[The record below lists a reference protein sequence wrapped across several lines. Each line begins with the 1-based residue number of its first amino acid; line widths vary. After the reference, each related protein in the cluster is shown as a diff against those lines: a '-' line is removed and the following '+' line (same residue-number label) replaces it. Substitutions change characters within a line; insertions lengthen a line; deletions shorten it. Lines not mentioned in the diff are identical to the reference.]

1 MKHAP
6 RHLTASAFRTRPPKL
21 ALLGATMLLA
31 ATNYAHATKIAWD
44 IAPKPL
50 DQALNALA
58 RQSGIQILFASDIA
72 SRLHSRRLRGVFT
85 VKEALARLLS
95 GSGLTAKEQT
105 ANTFTVQMVESHSLP
120 IVTIRAER
128 EPKPPPVDHDHLPV
142 PDNQRS
148 NSGTKTDTRL
158 LDLPQSLSVIPHQQ
172 YDAQG
177 AQSINEALRYSAGI
191 SSYGSNANTDF
202 RLTAI
207 RGAMPSARLDGM
219 QLPVDW
225 RVAPYQLE
233 RIEVMRG
240 PASVLYGA
248 GDPGGT
254 VYMTSK
260 LPTATLQREL
270 QLQLGTRAHRQ
281 LAADFSGPLD
291 EEKNWLYRMVALSQ
305 EARLSTGPH
314 RDRRLLF
321 APALSWIPNTNTRI
335 NLRAEYLHDHGNS
348 RERYFPASGTL
359 LPNPNGKIPRSLF
372 TGAPDFDDYDKR
384 QYALNY
390 QMTHKFNDTWSMRQD
405 IRNSHMIV
413 DERATYATTG
423 QYPDPQYPGTIQREM
438 SIHRFAYRISG
449 TDTQL
454 QARFNTAGLSHLM
467 LAGVE
472 FSRFNYQYQKRYAV
486 TPGRFDLYQP
496 SYPPTDMRHF
506 LSRNTEDFRQ
516 ARTQLALY
524 LQDQIGFGK
533 HWRGTFGMR
542 RDWTYSKADSRPFRD
557 AETYQLKQKD
567 FAYSVRAGL
576 AYIAVSGLAIYMS
589 YATSFSP
596 MFNSVPQHVLTPT
609 LGKQIETGIKYTPDN
624 SKLQFSASLYE
635 IRQRDLVTNVRDK
648 KQDVQ
653 PGEVRMRGL
662 ELEASARFGNNL
674 DLRAS
679 YTRQNINNLRSD
691 EPQLVGKWPVD
702 VPRPRQMGTLWADY
716 RWRSG
721 KLSGLTLGTGIRYV
735 GQAAGDADNGLRI
748 PAYALLDA
756 ALRYDLQH
764 WQFSLTG
771 SNVFDRTYVAGCE
784 NRSQCRYGDSR
795 SVLATAR
802 YRW

>member
-1 MKHAP
+1 MKRAP
-6 RHLTASAFRTRPPKL
+6 RHLTASAFRTRPPSL

-31 ATNYAHATKIAWD
+31 ATTCAHATKIAWD

-72 SRLHSRRLRGVFT
+72 SRVHSRRLRGVFT
-85 VKEALARLLS
+85 VKEALDRLLS

-105 ANTFTVQMVESHSLP
+105 ANTFTVQIEESHALP
-120 IVTIRAER
+120 LVTIRAER
-128 EPKPPPVDHDHLPV
+128 EPNPPPVDNDHLPA

-148 NSGTKTDTRL
+148 NSGSKTDTRL

-191 SSYGSNANTDF
+191 SSYGSNTHTDY

-207 RGAMPSARLDGM
+207 RGVMPSARLDGM
-219 QLPVDW
+219 LVPADW

-260 LPTATLQREL
+260 LPTATPQHEL
-270 QLQLGTRAHRQ
+270 QLQLGTDAQRQ
-281 LAADFSGPLD
+281 LAADSSGPLD

-305 EARLSTGPH
+305 EARLSIGPQ

-321 APALSWIPNTNTRI
+321 APAVSWVPSAATRI
-335 NLRAEYLHDHGNS
+335 NARVEYLHDRGNS
-348 RERYFPASGTL
+348 REGYLPASGTL
-359 LPNPNGKIPRSLF
+359 LPNPNGKISRSLF
-372 TGAPDFDDYDKR
+372 TGSPDFDNYDKR
-384 QYALNY
+384 QYALSY

-405 IRNSHMIV
+405 LRNSQLIV
-413 DERATYATTG
+413 DEQATYAVTG
-423 QYPDPQYPGTIQREM
+423 LPPKQPDPTIMRRNM
-438 SIHRFAYRISG
+438 RVTRSDHRITAM
-449 TDTQL
+449 DTQL
-454 QARFNTAGLSHLM
+454 QARFNTTRSRHLV
-467 LAGVE
+467 LAGAE
-472 FSRFNYQYQKRYAV
+472 FSRFNWQYQGRYA
-486 TPGRFDLYQP
+486 GARHLYLYQP
-496 SYPPTDMRHF
+496 AYPPTNMRYF
-506 LSRNTEDFRQ
+506 LARDTQNFRQ
-516 ARTQLALY
+516 TRTQLALY
-524 LQDQIGFGK
+524 LQDQIKLGT

-542 RDWTYSKADSRPFRD
+542 RDWTYSKADSRLLRE
-557 AETYQLKQKD
+557 AETYHLRQKD

-576 AYIAVSGLAIYMS
+576 TYIAVSGLAIYMS

-596 MFNSVPQHVLTPT
+596 MFNSAPQHILTPT
-609 LGKQIETGIKYTPDN
+609 LGKQIETGIKYAPDN
-624 SKLQFSASLYE
+624 SNLQFSASLYE
-635 IRQRDLVTNVRDK
+635 TRQRNLITNVENK

-653 PGEVRMRGL
+653 PNEVRMRGL
-662 ELEASARFGNNL
+662 ELEASARIGRHL

-691 EPQLVGKWPVD
+691 EPHMVGKWPVD

-735 GQAAGDADNGLRI
+735 GEAAGNADNSLRI

-784 NRSQCRYGDSR
+784 SRSTCRYGDSR